1 MSLHSQYIRMK
12 TRKQQ
17 LSYQRRHKDEL
28 IPRKKCCFRYPFEGL
43 SICDHYEPGDKI
55 ERRAILW
62 IQKHK
67 KLVEDPDSLP
77 DGTEIVEDLGDGHAL
92 VSCKSCPNCTSLS
105 AMSKLHKVCSH
116 PSLLQ
121 VDRTAPPGAE
131 TDKKIEF
138 AKLAFRDDILAQLPG
153 GTIYR
158 SDGIMD
164 DHLKLSG
171 KMRTL
176 DYCLR
181 RFVRKRDRVLVFSYS
196 TATLDLIQQHVKT
209 QGWTHLRLDG
219 QTPTSTRQ
227 SLVDKFQK
235 DEQISLFL
243 ISTR

>member
-1 MSLHSQYIRMK
+1 MK
-12 TRKQQ
+12 TRKEQ
-17 LSYQRRHKDEL
+17 LSYQRRHKEEL
-28 IPRKKCCFRYPFEGL
+28 VARKKCCFRFPFEGL
-43 SICDHYEPGDKI
+43 FVGDDQEPGDTI
-55 ERRAILW
+55 DRNAILW

-67 KLVEDPDSLP
+67 KILEDPSALP
-77 DGTEIVEDLGDGHAL
+77 EGVEVVEELEDGYAL
-92 VSCKSCPNCTSLS
+92 VSCKSCPNCISLS

-121 VDRTAPPGAE
+121 VDRTAPSGTE

-138 AKLAFRDDILAQLPG
+138 AKIAFRDDILNELPG
-153 GTIYR
+153 QSIYR

-181 RFVRKRDRVLVFSYS
+181 RYIRKRDRILVFSYS
-196 TATLDLIQQHVKT
+196 TATLDLIQQHVKI
-209 QGWTHLRLDG
+209 QGWSHLRLDG
-219 QTPTSTRQ
+219 QTPTSARQ

-235 DEQISLFL
+235 DETISLFL